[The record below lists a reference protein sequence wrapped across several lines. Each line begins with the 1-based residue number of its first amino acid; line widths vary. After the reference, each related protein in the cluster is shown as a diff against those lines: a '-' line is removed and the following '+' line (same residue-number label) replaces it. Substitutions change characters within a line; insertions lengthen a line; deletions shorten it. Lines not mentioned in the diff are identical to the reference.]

1 MTFNNSL
8 QNLAHIMKP
17 YKKVELMDNALQ
29 LSIIRVYTHIY
40 YIVSNGM
47 PSFYICDEWA
57 YAFVSFEL

>member
-1 MTFNNSL
+1 
-8 QNLAHIMKP
+8 MKP
-17 YKKVELMDNALQ
+17 YKKVELMHYNALQ